1 MDTTEQK
8 QIRIA
13 LDAMGG
19 DYAPDAM
26 VKGAAQAVKDMDIH
40 MFLVGQEDKIR
51 PLLEKENYTKEKLEI
66 APASEIIEMCEH
78 PTTAIRQKKD
88 SSMVV
93 GMKMVKDGKA
103 DAFVSAGSTGALLV
117 GGLTIVGRIRGVER
131 PVLATPLPTL
141 EGFSLLV
148 DSGANVDCKP
158 QYLYQF
164 AQMGSIYAKNV
175 LDLEKPRVGLIN
187 IGAEKEKGN
196 MLTKESYALL
206 EESSMNFV
214 GNVEARNIPYGE
226 ADVLVC
232 DGFIGNTVLKL
243 YEGVSKTLMKAMKE
257 ELTKGLYVLPTL
269 ALAKPFSRLKHR
281 FDADEIGGAP
291 FIGLKQLVVKAH
303 GSSKE
308 KAIYHAIRQCKT
320 FMEHDVTAQ
329 IAAAVQA
336 EKTEEKAAE

>member
-51 PLLEKENYTKEKLEI
+51 PLLEKENYPKEKIEI
-66 APASEIIEMCEH
+66 VPASEIIEMGEH

-131 PVLATPLPTL
+131 PV
-141 EGFSLLV
+141 
-148 DSGANVDCKP
+148 
-158 QYLYQF
+158 
-164 AQMGSIYAKNV
+164 
-175 LDLEKPRVGLIN
+175 
-187 IGAEKEKGN
+187 
-196 MLTKESYALL
+196 
-206 EESSMNFV
+206 
-214 GNVEARNIPYGE
+214 
-226 ADVLVC
+226 
-232 DGFIGNTVLKL
+232 
-243 YEGVSKTLMKAMKE
+243 
-257 ELTKGLYVLPTL
+257 
-269 ALAKPFSRLKHR
+269 
-281 FDADEIGGAP
+281 
-291 FIGLKQLVVKAH
+291 
-303 GSSKE
+303 
-308 KAIYHAIRQCKT
+308 
-320 FMEHDVTAQ
+320 
-329 IAAAVQA
+329 
-336 EKTEEKAAE
+336 